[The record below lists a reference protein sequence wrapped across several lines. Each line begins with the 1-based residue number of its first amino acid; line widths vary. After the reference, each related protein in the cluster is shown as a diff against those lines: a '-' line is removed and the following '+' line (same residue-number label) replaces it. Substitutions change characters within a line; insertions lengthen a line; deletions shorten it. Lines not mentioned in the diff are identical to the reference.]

1 MMTDD
6 YVAAH
11 EFDFDDVLGILLSP
25 RLEPIVHEK
34 VRWKNWVWKSKIDD
48 RPAANKKNIR

>member
-1 MMTDD
+1 MMTDE